1 MLYYGLLILFIYLT
15 LVSLYYCQNLKGVP
29 YAEVCSKSTKVHESD
44 IYRGK
49 ENDDKLSDQTYTHIF
64 NLFMKNN
71 KHNENKNAVTEL
83 EFGKPKR
90 SYTYG
95 SFFNRVLSFSN
106 SLDTLDGGVP
116 TKKYDETHNNGL
128 FRILGIYGANSA
140 NWITADLSAMVSGV
154 TTLVMHSKFS
164 INEVIEILNESKL
177 EWLCIDLNLV
187 DSLLEHKDELP
198 HLKKLIILDTVTNP
212 VTQEKRDKRNDIMA
226 NTGKDKGGEHIRGS
240 VKGNNTAT
248 GNGKGGGSGGSGNT
262 NSDRGVEMS
271 KEEIAKLEKE
281 KYDQFQKVK
290 KRGKALGLKVEL
302 FEELT
307 RTHVSNYK
315 VKKESQDFISTI
327 VYTSGTS
334 GKPKGVML
342 SNKNIF
348 YTVVPFSGISIFLEY
363 NPDTHFSYLP
373 LSHIYER
380 AVCYLSLYR
389 GMEIKVWSKD
399 INLFGKDLN
408 VSGANV
414 VIGVPKIFNRIYT
427 NIVTEISK
435 LPPIKRFFVE
445 KILALRKLDN
455 NGNFSKVLE
464 SLTHV
469 SKQIKNKINPKLDL
483 FFSGGGKISP
493 TVESELS
500 TLLDINFYQGY
511 GLTETTGPI
520 FVQNKKDKSV
530 NNIGGPVSPDTQY
543 KVVTWEAYDAK
554 SNPPKGELLIKS
566 NQLFSGYFLRK
577 EQTKE
582 AFTEDNFYKT
592 GDVVQINSNGSIT
605 FLDRSK
611 GLVKL
616 SQGEYIETEMLNNLY
631 SDIPFVN
638 YCVVYGDD
646 SLDGPLAI
654 MSLDKEL
661 LGKSLEEDNILN
673 QLGMTKKQFLETID
687 DDKLNTD
694 VYLNYVKQKMTEIY
708 KRTNLNRYNLIQDI
722 YLTVKTWDTSNY
734 LTPTFKVRRF
744 YVFKDYDFFIQKIKE
759 FYKSKLKAGRGT
771 AGSDSGRGTAGSNS
785 GRGTAGSNSDSDSGE
800 EFFLYRESTGG
811 KQV

>member
-29 YAEVCSKSTKVHESD
+29 YAEVCSKSTKLHESD

-49 ENDDKLSDQTYTHIF
+49 ENDDKLSDLTYTHIF

-71 KHNENKNAVTEL
+71 KYNENKNAVTEL

-140 NWITADLSAMVSGV
+140 NWITADLSSMVSGV

-187 DSLLEHKDELP
+187 DSLLEHKKELP

-212 VTQEKRDKRNDIMA
+212 VTQEKRDMRNDAMT
-226 NTGKDKGGEHIRGS
+226 NTGKDNGGEHIRGS

-248 GNGKGGGSGGSGNT
+248 TNGKGGGNGNKGNSNGNSGNS
-262 NSDRGVEMS
+262 NNNRGGEMT

-281 KYDQFQKVK
+281 KYDLFQKVK
-290 KRGKALGLKVEL
+290 KSGKALGLKVEL
-302 FEELT
+302 FEDLT

-435 LPPIKRFFVE
+435 LPPVKRFFVE

-455 NGNFSKVLE
+455 NGNFSKLLE

-469 SKQIKNKINPKLDL
+469 SQQIKNKINPKLDV

-500 TLLDINFYQGY
+500 VLLDINFYQGY

-520 FVQNKKDKSV
+520 FVQNKKDKTV

-592 GDVVQINSNGSIT
+592 GDVVQINNNGSIT

-638 YCVVYGDD
+638 NCVVYGDD

-661 LGKSLEEDNILN
+661 LAKSLEEDNILN
-673 QLGMTKKQFLETID
+673 QLGITKKQFLETID
-687 DDKLNTD
+687 DNKLNTD
-694 VYLNYVKQKMTEIY
+694 IYLNYVKQKMVEIY

-722 YLTVKTWDTSNY
+722 YLTVKIWDTSNY

-744 YVFKDYDFFIQKIKE
+744 YVFRDYDFFIQKIKE
-759 FYKSKLKAGRGT
+759 FYKSKLKA
-771 AGSDSGRGTAGSNS
+771 SS
-785 GRGTAGSNSDSDSGE
+785 
-800 EFFLYRESTGG
+800 
-811 KQV
+811 K